1 MLEGLHRLTRSV
13 NEYKDDFAQAVVGRS
28 MKAAKRDPT
37 AAGGDPLSLYRRVYR
52 PKRKDIPE
60 AAILMQTREGVA
72 VRYSPEQTAS

>member
-1 MLEGLHRLTRSV
+1 
-13 NEYKDDFAQAVVGRS
+13 

-37 AAGGDPLSLYRRVYR
+37 AAGCDPLSLYRRVYR